1 MDLARLHPVSLF
13 AVWIT
18 VSTALVE
25 PPVNVTLHC
34 HNLTNILKWD
44 YNQLTPGV
52 TFRVD
57 IKPYVGVAEQLLVE
71 PPDLQVELPPLTDP
85 SIEFYVTVTAL
96 MGEEKSEPDPSEDGI
111 TFSYFKDS
119 SANQKCFVDLPSVNV
134 TTQPHDQVQFSFE
147 HPWLLYKKKLRD
159 GGQSK
164 FKKRRRHDA
173 QSSEQLPLFIYE
185 VMVIN
190 QGKPPHSYD
199 CEERVCTSTLPVDA
213 AKKKHCLKINGE
225 MNLMSVQ
232 SNQEYCAQAGEAP
245 SYSRHDYIYVIV
257 SVLVLIPLAAVGFM
271 VYRKKTRPPSSI
283 PTPLSFNRSLP
294 NQTMRPF
301 HEYPDSIQEV
311 LPASPTPLLTPT
323 AEQDGRGFTAVAPY
337 DDMRFP
343 IGMTPE
349 DNEGVSDV
357 TEQGEPNVEG
367 SEYMGG
373 GHLEEPDAGRSAY
386 ESRSPVTVELSPG
399 ETAEGYRA

>member
-1 MDLARLHPVSLF
+1 MSCTIFLHSLLF
-13 AVWIT
+13 SVAFT
-18 VSTALVE
+18 VHRFMT

-57 IKPYVGVAEQLLVE
+57 IKPYVGFVFHFVH

-164 FKKRRRHDA
+164 FKKRRRHD
-173 QSSEQLPLFIYE
+173 
-185 VMVIN
+185 
-190 QGKPPHSYD
+190 PPHSYD

-245 SYSRHDYIYVIV
+245 SYDYIYVIV

-283 PTPLSFNRSLP
+283 PTPL
-294 NQTMRPF
+294 TMRPF

-349 DNEGVSDV
+349 DKEGVSDV

-399 ETAEGYRA
+399 ETAEGYRGGRERFPCF